1 MGLNETRRSKVYV
14 RNWRIGDFRFC
25 ELKDSSVPLLL
36 DAITGREVPLIQLQ
50 LMGNGLSPDNESQ
63 LNATVKQHQKRSD
76 ILLSRNATI
85 ASLPSASADRGGT
98 LRAAASFSAP
108 SSASSTRVDPATQA
122 YIANLTSRVEELMKL
137 TQTQEAQIKK
147 LEKKKDKVAEE
158 EKKKMKGQIGKR
170 KVAINLNHVQINEQ
184 IAETG
189 GSGASVFSCLVD
201 GWQCAMKEMDLGGV
215 SETTLHAFEA
225 EIELL
230 ERLPYHPNI
239 VRYLFH
245 EKKGTKLRFFMTK
258 YSSSLRRIITKR
270 KADLKRTPDIG
281 YFKISDIARWCVAV
295 ANGLEF
301 LHKNSVIHRDMKPD
315 NVLCTLDVHGDVQS
329 LAITDFDTAKT
340 ISKTSQAKTTI
351 GTPSYMCPEV
361 ICSGN
366 SHVYTS
372 KADVWSMGMVIY
384 ELVTLKE
391 PYEDE
396 DIFEVASIIQSG
408 QRPVI
413 PDFLVADY
421 KPLIDIIK
429 ACTVLKSENR
439 PDIKDVREQLQL
451 LSWA

>member
-1 MGLNETRRSKVYV
+1 M
-14 RNWRIGDFRFC
+14 
-25 ELKDSSVPLLL
+25 PALL
-36 DAITGREVPLIQLQ
+36 DAITGRDVPLIQLQ
-50 LMGNGLSPDNESQ
+50 LMGNGFSAENESQ
-63 LNATVKQHQKRSD
+63 LNAVVKQHQKRSD
-76 ILLSRNATI
+76 IVLSRNATVG
-85 ASLPSASADRGGT
+85 SLPSQGSAEPRTPRSSGFGPDGLS
-98 LRAAASFSAP
+98 LRAAISFNSTPSHSANP
-108 SSASSTRVDPATQA
+108 SPRDPATQA
-122 YIANLTSRVEELMKL
+122 YIANLTARVEDLMKL
-137 TQTQEAQIKK
+137 VQTQESQIKK
-147 LEKKKDKVAEE
+147 LEKKKEKVSEE

-201 GWQCAMKEMDLGGV
+201 GWQCAMKEMDLSGV
-215 SETTLHAFEA
+215 HELAVHAFEA

-245 EKKGTKLRFFMTK
+245 EKKGSKLRFFMTK
-258 YSSSLRRIITKR
+258 YSSSVRRIISKR
-270 KADLKRTPDIG
+270 KADFKKSPDVG
-281 YFKISDIARWCVAV
+281 YFKMSDIARWCVAV

-301 LHKNSVIHRDMKPD
+301 LHKNNVIHRDMKPD
-315 NVLCTLDVHGDVQS
+315 NVLCTLDVHGEVQS

-366 SHVYTS
+366 SLVYTS
-372 KADVWSMGMVIY
+372 KADVWGMGMVIY

-396 DIFEVASIIQSG
+396 DIFEVPSIIQKG
-408 QRPVI
+408 QRPVL
-413 PDFLVADY
+413 PDTFNAEY
-421 KPLIDIIK
+421 KPLLDIFK
-429 ACTVLKSENR
+429 ACTVKAPESR
-439 PDIKDVREQLQL
+439 PDIKEVREQLQL